1 MKATLTGQ
9 PLSESE
15 ATALSVSSG
24 RCDDM
29 TVDDNAVSVDQAGL
43 DAHWTDEPTG
53 SQGSI
58 AILG

>member
-43 DAHWTDEPTG
+43 DAHWTDEPAG
-53 SQGSI
+53 SPKEVSPF
-58 AILG
+58 